1 MCVSLARLP
10 SRRYLPGVYHRKE
23 GVLFFTYATAATV
36 ASRARPCG
44 GSAWAGSS
52 QAPKPGGAGRLFP
65 RGTVKRCHNEGHS
78 RDMYDDGRRCF
89 RGILWG
95 LYFALVL
102 WAVVVVGVILLVR

>member
-1 MCVSLARLP
+1 MGRL
-10 SRRYLPGVYHRKE
+10 LP
-23 GVLFFTYATAATV
+23 
-36 ASRARPCG
+36 
-44 GSAWAGSS
+44 SS
-52 QAPKPGGAGRLFP
+52 QAGRGRPPLP
-65 RGTVKRCHNEGHS
+65 ERAVKRCHNEGRS